1 MKKQT
6 YNTKEKL
13 NAFERGIIKDAIS
26 RSLLEWEAQLIESE
40 NNKKQISLFHP
51 SFPMQVYKEIERKLN
66 LTEL

>member
-6 YNTKEKL
+6 YNTKDKL
-13 NAFERGIIKDAIS
+13 DTFERGIIKDAILK
-26 RSLLEWEAQLIESE
+26 SLIEWETQLIESE
-40 NNKKQISLFHP
+40 SNKKQISLFHS

>member
-40 NNKKQISLFHP
+40 SNKKQISLFHP
-51 SFPMQVYKEIERKLN
+51 SFPMQVYREIERKLN

>member
-40 NNKKQISLFHP
+40 SNKKQISLFHS
-51 SFPMQVYKEIERKLN
+51 SFPMQVYREIERKLN